1 MPSSRRSGTPTWAD
15 YRASIGDRS
24 GVFAAVAE
32 QWDPQRALYLGSY
45 LDLSPS
51 TAIGSVTY
59 VDTDR
64 RAARFFGDPALVEAG
79 LDGRAPAGRATGVT
93 FLQAGCTG
101 DLPVRDAG
109 FDLVLSLYAGPFWP
123 GCARYL
129 APRGLFLANAS
140 HGEADLAALDP
151 RVELVGA
158 VVQDGVD
165 VHVERED
172 LETYLVPRR
181 AASMEAERIR
191 RSGRGVPQTREA
203 FAYVLQ
209 LR

>member
-1 MPSSRRSGTPTWAD
+1 MSSSRRSGTPTWSD

-24 GVFAAVAE
+24 GVFAAVVQ

-64 RAARFFGDPALVEAG
+64 RAARFFADPALIEAE
-79 LDGRAPAGRATGVT
+79 LDGRAPVGRASGVT
-93 FLQAGCTG
+93 FLHADCTG
-101 DLPVRDAG
+101 DLPIPDAG
-109 FDLVLSLYAGPFWP
+109 FGLVLSLYSGPFWP
-123 GCARYL
+123 GCGRYL
-129 APRGLFLANAS
+129 ATRGLFLANAS

-151 RVELVGA
+151 RVTLVGA
-158 VVQDGVD
+158 VVQDD
-165 VHVERED
+165 EAFHVECED
-172 LETYLVPRR
+172 LERYLVPRR
-181 AASMEAERIR
+181 AASMDVEHIR
-191 RSGRGVPQTREA
+191 STGRGVPHTREA
-203 FAYVLQ
+203 FAYVFQ